1 MTPLKKREV
10 WKTVVDSKFA
20 IWLGALISA
29 EAVIFSCRGM
39 LIQGSIDLL
48 RTGIYTKLSVDGIR
62 AGKNVLRNNKT
73 QRQYNEV
80 SDEIQNL

>member
-20 IWLGALISA
+20 IWFGALISA
-29 EAVIFSCRGM
+29 EAVFFSCRGM